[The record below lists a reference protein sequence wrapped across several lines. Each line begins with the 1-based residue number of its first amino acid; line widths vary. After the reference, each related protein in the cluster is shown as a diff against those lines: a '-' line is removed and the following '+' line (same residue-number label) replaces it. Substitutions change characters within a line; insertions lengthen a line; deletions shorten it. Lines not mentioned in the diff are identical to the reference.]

1 MHLVP
6 LRPLTSY
13 KTNIA
18 AIISTGAAQ
27 QELVMMMLP
36 VTILIGE
43 WDVCDCISFAVSVS
57 FCILHLKSYQTDQT
71 SVLTP
76 AAGMEANENQCNQ
89 DPVSADEI
97 ELLCIGLR
105 EKPADFST
113 PYDYLC
119 NLMKSPSETASD
131 ALTHSI
137 MTRKSSNETLPLVGK
152 PDRQKVFDVLSSI
165 LKKLSELDESSLAN
179 VIKGHF
185 ESDQS
190 NEHLVSADGISA
202 DEIELLC
209 IALNERPAGFSTPY
223 DYLINAV
230 MKSSN
235 QNASNGLAHL
245 AFKRPVS
252 KVSNETLP
260 LVAGQPTVPKLRELF
275 SSIMKKLRALDESA
289 LATLVKDH
297 SESAA
302 DISATSNT
310 QNKIDDSVTV
320 DQADDSSCILLK
332 PTLIGEYYL
341 SELYYYLQPF
351 ICASY
356 SWILWCFEI

>member
-1 MHLVP
+1 M
-6 LRPLTSY
+6 
-13 KTNIA
+13 
-18 AIISTGAAQ
+18 
-27 QELVMMMLP
+27 
-36 VTILIGE
+36 
-43 WDVCDCISFAVSVS
+43 
-57 FCILHLKSYQTDQT
+57 KSYQTVLT
-71 SVLTP
+71 SVSTP
-76 AAGMEANENQCNQ
+76 AVGMEASKNQCNQ

-137 MTRKSSNETLPLVGK
+137 MTRKSSNETLPLVGRK
-152 PDRQKVFDVLSSI
+152 PNRQKVFDVLSSI

>member
-1 MHLVP
+1 
-6 LRPLTSY
+6 
-13 KTNIA
+13 
-18 AIISTGAAQ
+18 
-27 QELVMMMLP
+27 
-36 VTILIGE
+36 
-43 WDVCDCISFAVSVS
+43 
-57 FCILHLKSYQTDQT
+57 LKSYQTVLT
-71 SVLTP
+71 SVSTL
-76 AAGMEANENQCNQ
+76 AVGMEASKNQCNQ

-137 MTRKSSNETLPLVGK
+137 MTRKSSNETLPLV
-152 PDRQKVFDVLSSI
+152 
-165 LKKLSELDESSLAN
+165 
-179 VIKGHF
+179 
-185 ESDQS
+185 
-190 NEHLVSADGISA
+190 
-202 DEIELLC
+202 
-209 IALNERPAGFSTPY
+209 
-223 DYLINAV
+223 
-230 MKSSN
+230 
-235 QNASNGLAHL
+235 
-245 AFKRPVS
+245 
-252 KVSNETLP
+252 
-260 LVAGQPTVPKLRELF
+260 AGQPTVPKLRELF

-310 QNKIDDSVTV
+310 QNQIDDSVAEN
-320 DQADDSSCILLK
+320 QADDSSCILLK

-341 SELYYYLQPF
+341 SELYYYLKPF